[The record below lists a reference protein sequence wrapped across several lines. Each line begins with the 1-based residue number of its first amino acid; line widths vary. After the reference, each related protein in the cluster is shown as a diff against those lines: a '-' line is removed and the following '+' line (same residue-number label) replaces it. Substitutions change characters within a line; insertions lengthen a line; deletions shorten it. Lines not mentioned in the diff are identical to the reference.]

1 MNTNNPF
8 DWKNYKP
15 TISFADLE
23 KARKNAYQAARYIN
37 EQRKQ
42 GIEPSAPY
50 TERTDISF
58 GDKPKEMVIDMPVMP
73 MHKRSLNKKARK
85 Q

>member
-1 MNTNNPF
+1 MTTNNPF

-42 GIEPSAPY
+42 GVEPSKPY

-58 GDKPKEMVIDMPVMP
+58 GDKPQEMTVDMPVMP
-73 MHKRSLNKKARK
+73 MHKKTLKKKARK